1 MANNRKTTTTRRS
14 SGISVNKISFY
25 MICVT
30 AILYLIALV
39 LHYVGVNSGI
49 VSALRSIASAIMV
62 ILIAICAWRYVAN
75 KPTVWKVLYF
85 VCLLVVIVGII
96 IPLIF

>member
-1 MANNRKTTTTRRS
+1 MSNNKKTTTRRS
-14 SGISVNKISFY
+14 SGLSVNKISFY
-25 MICVT
+25 MICIT
-30 AILYLIALV
+30 AVLYLVALI
-39 LHYVGVNSGI
+39 LHFVGVDSNI
-49 VSALRSIASAIMV
+49 VSVLRSIASAIMI

-75 KPTVWKVLYF
+75 KPTVWKVLYI

>member
-1 MANNRKTTTTRRS
+1 MSNNKKTTTRRS
-14 SGISVNKISFY
+14 NGLSVNKISFY
-25 MICVT
+25 MICIT
-30 AILYLIALV
+30 AILYLVALI
-39 LHYVGVNSGI
+39 LHSVGVNSSI
-49 VSALRSIASAIMV
+49 VSVLRSIASAIMI

-75 KPTVWKVLYF
+75 KPTVWKVLYI